1 MVGRID
7 RMAEGE
13 GVGSYDKN
21 ATALDPRRARGHG
34 RGSSIIDSCGC
45 KRVDGCSIELDKNR
59 LSKCLRKI
67 ILLH

>member
-21 ATALDPRRARGHG
+21 ATALDPRRARAGG
-34 RGSSIIDSCGC
+34 AAPSLTPVGVRGWMDA
-45 KRVDGCSIELDKNR
+45 R
-59 LSKCLRKI
+59 LN
-67 ILLH
+67 